1 MRYRRFWRSAS
12 LALVI
17 ALAGAPLAPTQA
29 KLYKWVDEDG
39 NVTYSERKPPDQSA
53 TEIKIRP
60 APATPEQSRQQLE
73 GLKDKVETGQMDR
86 DYAKTAAT
94 EDQAHAEQF
103 KKNCEIARQNKRVL
117 ENTSRI
123 QDQDKDGNSYFLDQQ
138 QVSTKLEQTNKQIE
152 LYCK

>member
-1 MRYRRFWRSAS
+1 
-12 LALVI
+12 V
-17 ALAGAPLAPTQA
+17 LAGAPLAPTQA

-39 NVTYSERKPPDQSA
+39 NVTYSERKPPDQA
-53 TEIKIRP
+53 VTEVKVRT
-60 APATPEQSRQQLE
+60 APVTPEQSRQQLE
-73 GLKDKVETGQMDR
+73 GLRDKVETGEKDR

-117 ENTSRI
+117 ENTSRV